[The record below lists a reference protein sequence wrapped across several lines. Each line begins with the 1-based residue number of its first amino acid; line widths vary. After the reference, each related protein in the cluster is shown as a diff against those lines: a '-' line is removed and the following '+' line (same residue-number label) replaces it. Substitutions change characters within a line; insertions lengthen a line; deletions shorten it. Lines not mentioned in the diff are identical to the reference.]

1 MNNYDSCK
9 RSPQATDR
17 LNVAFR
23 SFSDVIQVA
32 DFNSENRFFQ
42 NIYDDD
48 SVVWMGQNTNHFPTP
63 QAIKRAMVNAIDKEE
78 YHKYPPPYGLEE
90 LRALILQD
98 LNLSAPHEVHVTEGG
113 TESLYQVTRTLLHP
127 GDVMIS
133 TDPGYYVI
141 HKFAELSGAT
151 VLDLPIYSADTNY
164 KLTPDMVNEAMSQRT
179 KMLTLVDPLN
189 PLGVTYTAKDIK
201 AFCEIA
207 QDAGV
212 YLLND
217 VTYRDVAKLHT
228 LAADFYPEGTI
239 TIYSF
244 SKNCGLAGL
253 RLGAHIATNELLERI
268 ARYKIN
274 DLGTSIV
281 SQIAGIEALKTK
293 ISWLP
298 TVVEAIMA
306 NQAIIKDAVDKIR
319 GAYLPVY
326 PSQGSMFV
334 IDISGTGET
343 PETIADTML
352 KRGFFIRA
360 AEYTTRR
367 FVDKYVRVS
376 FAIPKAQVER
386 FAIEFSSIF

>member
-1 MNNYDSCK
+1 M
-9 RSPQATDR
+9 
-17 LNVAFR
+17 
-23 SFSDVIQVA
+23 IQVA
-32 DFNSENRFFQ
+32 DFNTENQFFQ
-42 NIYDDD
+42 NIYDDA

-63 QAIKRAMVNAIDKEE
+63 PAIKRAMVNAIDREE

-90 LRALILQD
+90 LRTLILQD
-98 LNLSAPHEVHVTEGG
+98 LNLSSPHEVHVTEGG
-113 TESLYQVTRTLLHP
+113 TESLYQVTRTLLRP

-141 HKFAELSGAT
+141 HKFAELSEAK
-151 VLDLPIYSADTNY
+151 VLDLPIYAADTSY
-164 KLTPDMVNEAMSQRT
+164 KLTPDAVNEVMSKRT
-179 KMLTLVDPLN
+179 KMLALVDPLN
-189 PLGVTYTAKDIK
+189 PLGVTYTAKEVK

-207 QDAGV
+207 EDAGV

-217 VTYRDVAKLHT
+217 VTYRDMAKLHT

-253 RLGAHIATNELLERI
+253 RVGAHIATSELMQRL

-281 SQIAGIEALKTK
+281 SQIAGIAALKTK
-293 ISWLP
+293 HDWLP
-298 TVVEAIMA
+298 EVVEAIMA
-306 NQAIIKDAVDKIR
+306 NQAIIKNAVDKIQ

-326 PSQGSMFV
+326 PSQGSMCV
-334 IDISGTGET
+334 IDISGTGKA
-343 PETIADTML
+343 PETTAATML
-352 KRGFFIRA
+352 KRGFFIRT

-367 FVDKYVRVS
+367 FADKYVRVS
-376 FAIPKAQVER
+376 FAIPKVHVER
-386 FAIEFSSIF
+386 FAIEFSSIFGL

>member
-1 MNNYDSCK
+1 
-9 RSPQATDR
+9 
-17 LNVAFR
+17 
-23 SFSDVIQVA
+23 
-32 DFNSENRFFQ
+32 
-42 NIYDDD
+42 
-48 SVVWMGQNTNHFPTP
+48 
-63 QAIKRAMVNAIDKEE
+63 
-78 YHKYPPPYGLEE
+78 
-90 LRALILQD
+90 
-98 LNLSAPHEVHVTEGG
+98 
-113 TESLYQVTRTLLHP
+113 
-127 GDVMIS
+127 
-133 TDPGYYVI
+133 
-141 HKFAELSGAT
+141 
-151 VLDLPIYSADTNY
+151 
-164 KLTPDMVNEAMSQRT
+164 MVNEAMSKRT

-189 PLGVTYTAKDIK
+189 PLGVTYTAKDVK

-253 RLGAHIATNELLERI
+253 RLGAHIATNELIERM

-281 SQIAGIEALKTK
+281 SQIAGIAALKTK
-293 ISWLP
+293 LGWLP
-298 TVVEAIMA
+298 TVVETIMA

-334 IDISGTGET
+334 IDVSGTGKT

-352 KRGFFIRA
+352 KRGFFIRV

-367 FVDKYVRVS
+367 FADKYVRVS
-376 FAIPKAQVER
+376 FAIPKALVER